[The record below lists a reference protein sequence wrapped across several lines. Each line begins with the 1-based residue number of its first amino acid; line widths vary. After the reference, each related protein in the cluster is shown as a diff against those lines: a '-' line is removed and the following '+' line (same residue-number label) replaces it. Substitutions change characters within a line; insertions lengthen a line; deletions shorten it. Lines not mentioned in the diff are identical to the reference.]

1 MYIEI
6 GNQHIVREIFSGT
19 QYPTRA
25 KGGADGRIGARKQ
38 LLSKFV
44 RSSLSS
50 SSSCAKLKSRGT
62 STSFEMPLQVGRTVL
77 VLAVSS

>member
-1 MYIEI
+1 MCVKI
-6 GNQHIVREIFSGT
+6 GNQHIIREISSGT
-19 QYPTRA
+19 QYLTRA

-44 RSSLSS
+44 GSCLSS